1 MSIGATQAAAATFAP
16 PAAAERPAQALLEV
30 RGLTAQ
36 YGPTKVLH
44 GIDFA
49 VGAGGITAVLGAN
62 GAGKTTLLRAVCNM
76 IRSGG
81 EVRLAGER
89 IDGLATEAIVRRGVG
104 HVPDGR
110 GTFMNLT
117 VEENLRLGAHTRR
130 NRAAIG
136 PDCERMYDHFPR
148 LRERRRQQAGTLSG
162 GEQQMLAVSRALMLR
177 PRLLLLDEPSF
188 GLAPL
193 IVQQLFE
200 ILKAINQSERIGMLL
215 VEQNAAMALLLADQ
229 AYLLETGRVVM
240 SGSAE
245 AIRSDEQV
253 RRSYLGY

>member
-1 MSIGATQAAAATFAP
+1 MNGEAAAT
-16 PAAAERPAQALLEV
+16 LLEV
-30 RGLTAQ
+30 RGLAAQ
-36 YGPTKVLH
+36 YGPTRVLH
-44 GIDFA
+44 GIDFT
-49 VGAGGITAVLGAN
+49 VLDGGITAVLGAN

-76 IRSGG
+76 IKTSG
-81 EVRLAGER
+81 EVRLAGDR
-89 IDGLATEAIVRRGVG
+89 IDGLQTEAIVRRGVA

-117 VEENLRLGAHTRR
+117 VEENLRVGAHTRKDR
-130 NRAAIG
+130 GEIG
-136 PDCERMYDHFPR
+136 ADCERIYAHFPR
-148 LRERRRQQAGTLSG
+148 LKERRRQQAGTLSG

-200 ILKAINQSERIGMLL
+200 ILKSINQGERIGMLL
-215 VEQNAAMALLLADQ
+215 VEQNAAMALALADH

-240 SGSAE
+240 SGPAA
-245 AIRSDEQV
+245 AIRSDESI

>member
-1 MSIGATQAAAATFAP
+1 MSAAAAAG
-16 PAAAERPAQALLEV
+16 AGALLDV
-30 RGLTAQ
+30 RGLAAQ

-44 GIDFA
+44 GIDFSVA
-49 VGAGGITAVLGAN
+49 EGGITAILGAN

-76 IRSGG
+76 IRTSGD
-81 EVRLAGER
+81 VRLAGER
-89 IDGLATEAIVRRGVG
+89 IDGQATEAIVRRGVA

-110 GTFMNLT
+110 GTFMNLS
-117 VEENLRLGAHTRR
+117 VEENLRLGAHTRKD
-130 NRAAIG
+130 RAEIG
-136 PDCERMYDHFPR
+136 PDCERMYAYFPR
-148 LRERRRQQAGTLSG
+148 LKERRRQQAGTLSG

-200 ILKAINQSERIGMLL
+200 ILKAINETERIGMLL
-215 VEQNAAMALLLADQ
+215 VEQNAAMALALADQ

-240 SGSAE
+240 SGSAQ